1 MTLLKKLISQLKEEK
16 EKIVIQG
23 KRLGFRRITVGKIIG
38 LDIAKRIIREA
49 ETENKLLKKDVN
61 VESNWIPCEERYP
74 DTEDY
79 ILLSFSNF
87 SIPVIGRWEEDEEG
101 GAFYIG
107 DDDESCVSQGM
118 IVNAWQ
124 QLPKAYR
131 PEEENEKT
139 KVVQTRIECIRSMSV
154 EEMADKILASEIST
168 SIDFCQEFSECQNLN
183 EKGEEIPDEMCK
195 KCLVKWLNSPVEQQK
210 VIPTKHFEDRFNTVT

>member
-1 MTLLKKLISQLKEEK
+1 MMNDFVEKLISQLKEEK

-23 KRLGFRRITVGKIIG
+23 KRFGFRRITVGKIIG
-38 LDIAKRIIREA
+38 LDIVKRIIREA

-107 DDDESCVSQGM
+107 DDESCVSQGM

-131 PEEENEKT
+131 PEEEHEK
-139 KVVQTRIECIRSMSV
+139 KVVRTRIEYISSMSV
-154 EEMADKILASEIST
+154 EEMADKIMENEELYVALK
-168 SIDFCQEFSECQNLN
+168 FCRNYAKCW
-183 EKGEEIPDEMCK
+183 EEVDEDECK
-195 KCLVKWLNSPVEQQK
+195 KCLIKWLNSPVEQQK